1 MVPTDNTR
9 FEEVYLKNHKRLLA
23 IAKRELQ
30 SEAIGEELVQDV
42 FLALYKK
49 RDQLRN
55 HENIEGWL
63 TLALSYL
70 IKHELNR
77 YSTKKEVSL
86 DDQIIHT
93 SMEPNLPF
101 ESVLPQG
108 LTEKER
114 QLLIWYYKD
123 DLSYKLISEHL
134 GISVNT
140 CRVRVFRAVNRCRQ
154 LLQNNL
160 DLHVMKSDHQSVNKL
175 EVSK

>member
-1 MVPTDNTR
+1 MYSQP
-9 FEEVYLKNHKRLLA
+9 
-23 IAKRELQ
+23 
-30 SEAIGEELVQDV
+30 
-42 FLALYKK
+42 YKK

-77 YSTKKEVSL
+77 HSTKKEVSL
-86 DDQIIHT
+86 DDQII
-93 SMEPNLPF
+93 PNLPF

-123 DLSYKLISEHL
+123 DLSYKQISERL
-134 GISVNT
+134 EISVNA
-140 CRVRVFRAVNRCRQ
+140 CRVCVFCAVNRCRQ